1 MIEQSSLWK
10 TEQQSSNFAE
20 LSNALYERELNV
32 LANIENASVSF
43 VQGRLKSL
51 PYYIKRTAHL
61 MMTCDTPLDLDIQ
74 NASWSA
80 KQGLKMPITDQEPSV
95 VNKWYAQIKLQHG
108 LVVPVVHNSH
118 IALDCI
124 DRIDEENS
132 RFRTNVH
139 GWFYYSES
147 QKENELVGRNCKYT
161 LLKPNKRVMTA
172 ACSGHSWVNNHRSI
186 PVMPS
191 LRELL
196 LSCTIH
202 WRNFKQSNAAD

>member
-10 TEQQSSNFAE
+10 TEQQSFNFAE
-20 LSNALYERELNV
+20 LSNALYERELNI

-51 PYYIKRTAHL
+51 PYYIKRTAHS
-61 MMTCDTPLDLDIQ
+61 MMTCDTPLNLDIQ

-80 KQGLKMPITDQEPSV
+80 KQSAKMPIADQEHLT
-95 VNKWYAQIKLQHG
+95 VNQWYSKIKLKHG
-108 LVVPVVHNSH
+108 LVVPIVHNTY

-132 RFRTNVH
+132 RFRTNAH
-139 GWFYYSES
+139 GWFCYSEC
-147 QKENELVGRNCKYT
+147 QKNDESVNNHLKYR

-172 ACSGHSWVNNHRSI
+172 ACSGHSWVNSHRSI

-202 WRNFKQSNAAD
+202 WHNFKTPNLSD